1 MWLSECGKPE
11 PRARTVGSFW
21 GEAGSCWSSHV
32 VNVAQLVI
40 RRDGKKALL
49 HRGTV
54 VTEEIAFHPCR
65 IPGGFSADAD
75 TI

>member
-1 MWLSECGKPE
+1 M
-11 PRARTVGSFW
+11 
-21 GEAGSCWSSHV
+21 
-32 VNVAQLVI
+32 NVAQLVI